1 MQRRGLM
8 TTEQRSYYPIRKTI
22 RLYGNGRKNFIKF
35 SPSNPQKPRL
45 WYDSCIYSRWKAF
58 IWRNGDES
66 LSDWHSAP
74 DMRW

>member
-22 RLYGNGRKNFIKF
+22 TLYGNGRKNFIKF

-45 WYDSCIYSRWKAF
+45 WYDSCI
-58 IWRNGDES
+58 
-66 LSDWHSAP
+66 
-74 DMRW
+74 